1 MNLAPLT
8 QRFVLHFGEMG
19 SRWGINRTVGQI
31 YALLYVSPR
40 ALNADD
46 IGEALAFS
54 RSNVSMGLKELQ
66 SWNLV
71 RLQHLPNDRREYF
84 QAPDDVWAIFRTLAE
99 ERRKRE
105 IDPTLSMLRDAL
117 METPSVG
124 DEIHAQARMRQM
136 HDLIE
141 LMTGWLADVQK
152 MDSATLVSLMKMGA
166 KELQSWNLVRLQHLP
181 NDRREY
187 FQAPDD
193 VWAIFRTL
201 AEERRKREIDPT
213 LSMLRDALMETPAA
227 GDDIHA
233 QARMRQMHDL
243 IELMTGWLADVQ
255 KMDSATLVSLMKMG
269 AKVQKLL
276 EVKSKISNTVK
287 SGLGGR
293 RAKLLTP
300 AQTFGVQNER
310 LSDTASPAP
319 EGDDTGKGL

>member
-46 IGEALAFS
+46 IGEALSFS

-84 QAPDDVWAIFRTLAE
+84 QAPEDVWAIFRTLAE

-105 IDPTLSMLRDAL
+105 IDPTLSMLREAL
-117 METPSVG
+117 MEVPAHE
-124 DEIHAQARMRQM
+124 DDIHAQERMKQM

-141 LMTGWLADVQK
+141 LMTGWLADVKK
-152 MDSATLVSLMKMGA
+152 MDSDTLM
-166 KELQSWNLVRLQHLP
+166 
-181 NDRREY
+181 
-187 FQAPDD
+187 
-193 VWAIFRTL
+193 
-201 AEERRKREIDPT
+201 
-213 LSMLRDALMETPAA
+213 
-227 GDDIHA
+227 
-233 QARMRQMHDL
+233 
-243 IELMTGWLADVQ
+243 
-255 KMDSATLVSLMKMG
+255 SLMKMG

-276 EVKSKISNTVK
+276 EVKDKVAQTVR

-293 RAKLLTP
+293 TTTTKRPEVAMIP
-300 AQTFGVQNER
+300 VDEGQTALGGR
-310 LSDTASPAP
+310 DGDGPGASR
-319 EGDDTGKGL
+319 T

>member
-71 RLQHLPNDRREYF
+71 RLQHLPGDRREYF
-84 QAPDDVWAIFRTLAE
+84 QAPEDVWMIFRTLAE

-105 IDPTLSMLRDAL
+105 IDPTLSMLREAL
-117 METPSVG
+117 MEQPSTE
-124 DEIHAQARMRQM
+124 DDIHAQERMKQM
-136 HDLIE
+136 HDLVE
-141 LMTGWLADVQK
+141 LMTGWLA
-152 MDSATLVSLMKMGA
+152 
-166 KELQSWNLVRLQHLP
+166 E
-181 NDRREY
+181 
-187 FQAPDD
+187 
-193 VWAIFRTL
+193 
-201 AEERRKREIDPT
+201 
-213 LSMLRDALMETPAA
+213 
-227 GDDIHA
+227 
-233 QARMRQMHDL
+233 
-243 IELMTGWLADVQ
+243 VQ

-276 EVKSKISNTVK
+276 EIKDKVKASF
-287 SGLGGR
+287 SGR
-293 RAKLLTP
+293 STEP
-300 AQTFGVQNER
+300 AAMGYNMT
-310 LSDTASPAP
+310 D
-319 EGDDTGKGL
+319 KG